1 MNFHFRINT
10 NNHIGIGHLMR
21 TFRIATKLQ
30 KNGNKCFFYLDYNL
44 RFKNILNNFKTF
56 NLYKKNIKFINQSN
70 DAKLFL
76 NSVYT
81 KEGIVVVDDYRLN
94 HVWEKKVSYKNY
106 KIVVID
112 DLINNKHFCDY
123 YINAKPDYYLKSN
136 FNHKNILKKNCKMLI
151 GPNYNMIDCTK
162 KNKSQN
168 NFFNLLFY
176 NGGGG
181 NLKQIYN
188 IIKGILEIDLDYI
201 KKIKIIIILGP
212 FSKNKQNILN
222 IAKKN
227 KNIKI
232 INNSFN
238 INKIIS
244 SADLIVGSAGN
255 LVYESAFYK
264 IPTLLFQ
271 ISENQVTDL
280 KSIEKLGH
288 YFVLNKKNFSQ
299 YKKVSLL
306 ISSMIKNFSRMRKLC
321 NKSEIKIDNKGIDRI
336 LKSIFN
342 KKNEE
347 KKIKNN
353 KLNKSK
359 LKKISIRKVNDFDIN
374 HYLQSRNLLENRKVS
389 TSKKMIDKIDHY
401 IWWLNSNRNSYILL
415 RGEEKILYF
424 YDEII
429 KYNNKNYSKQGW
441 FVNSKECT
449 LRDILF
455 ALVWQKK
462 MISKKQNIYKSFS
475 VVSKK
480 NKINLSKYLGWE
492 NIKKNSNLENIA
504 KKIIGNSK
512 NNYFY
517 SR

>member
-1 MNFHFRINT
+1 M
-10 NNHIGIGHLMR
+10 
-21 TFRIATKLQ
+21 
-30 KNGNKCFFYLDYNL
+30 
-44 RFKNILNNFKTF
+44 
-56 NLYKKNIKFINQSN
+56 KK
-70 DAKLFL
+70 
-76 NSVYT
+76 
-81 KEGIVVVDDYRLN
+81 
-94 HVWEKKVSYKNY
+94 
-106 KIVVID
+106 
-112 DLINNKHFCDY
+112 
-123 YINAKPDYYLKSN
+123 
-136 FNHKNILKKNCKMLI
+136 
-151 GPNYNMIDCTK
+151 
-162 KNKSQN
+162 
-168 NFFNLLFY
+168 
-176 NGGGG
+176 
-181 NLKQIYN
+181 
-188 IIKGILEIDLDYI
+188 
-201 KKIKIIIILGP
+201 
-212 FSKNKQNILN
+212 
-222 IAKKN
+222 
-227 KNIKI
+227 
-232 INNSFN
+232 
-238 INKIIS
+238 
-244 SADLIVGSAGN
+244 
-255 LVYESAFYK
+255 
-264 IPTLLFQ
+264 
-271 ISENQVTDL
+271 
-280 KSIEKLGH
+280 
-288 YFVLNKKNFSQ
+288 
-299 YKKVSLL
+299 
-306 ISSMIKNFSRMRKLC
+306 
-321 NKSEIKIDNKGIDRI
+321 
-336 LKSIFN
+336 
-342 KKNEE
+342 